1 MKKGSNFKGNL
12 PKVLEKKLGYSFKK
26 KSLLEQALTHKSYAN
41 ENHLELHN
49 ERLEFLG
56 DAVLELGVSEL
67 LMERYPH
74 FDEGDLSK
82 LRAAIVNE
90 RQLAELA
97 RGLGLGA
104 HLSLGKGEEQT
115 SGREKNSI
123 LSDGFEA
130 LLGAIYLDRGFKKAV
145 EVIRHHYEQLLNETP
160 EQRFYTDYK
169 TELQEK
175 SQAIYKAIPHYRLI
189 AETGPDH
196 EKTFEV
202 EIFIQGQS
210 FGKGRGKSKK
220 EAEQE
225 AAREALV
232 KINV

>member
-1 MKKGSNFKGNL
+1 
-12 PKVLEKKLGYSFKK
+12 
-26 KSLLEQALTHKSYAN
+26 
-41 ENHLELHN
+41 
-49 ERLEFLG
+49 
-56 DAVLELGVSEL
+56 
-67 LMERYPH
+67 MERYPH

-97 RGLGLGA
+97 RGLGLGT
-104 HLSLGKGEEQT
+104 HLALGKGEEQT

-130 LLGAIYLDRGFKKAV
+130 LLGAIYLDRGFKKSV
-145 EVIRHHYEQLLNETP
+145 EVIRHHYEKLLDQTP
-160 EQRFYTDYK
+160 EQKFYTDYK

-175 SQAIYKAIPHYRLI
+175 SQAAYKSIPHYRLI

-202 EIFIQGQS
+202 EIFIHSQS

-225 AAREALV
+225 AAREALERLSAIPPLGAPPLKV
-232 KINV
+232 RGGGGVL